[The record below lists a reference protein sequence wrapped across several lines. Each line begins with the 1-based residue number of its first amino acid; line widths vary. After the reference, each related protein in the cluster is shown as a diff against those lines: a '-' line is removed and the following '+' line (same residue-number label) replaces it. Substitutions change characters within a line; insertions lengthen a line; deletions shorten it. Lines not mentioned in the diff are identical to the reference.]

1 MSLPMPFRQHATIQ
15 LLNTGP
21 GSLPGV
27 GYQVQYRPFTGG
39 FPRVG
44 YLTTRYTATT
54 RAPAGRDIG
63 VLDATGSGK
72 LVGVT
77 ASYTGGLSRS
87 YLEGDERIYVDG
99 SRSPAFYG
107 TGTEDFFNG
116 GYYFNQ
122 GPYNQPMTRN
132 TPHLLARNAPPP
144 PPHPVFP
151 PHPLRF

>member
-1 MSLPMPFRQHATIQ
+1 MPFRQHATIQ

-39 FPRVG
+39 FARVG
-44 YLTTRYTATT
+44 YLTTRYTTTT

-77 ASYTGGLSRS
+77 ASYTGGLSPS
-87 YLEGDERIYVDG
+87 YLESAQPIYRDR
-99 SRSPAFYG
+99 SRSPAVYR
-107 TGTEDFFNG
+107 TRTPDFFNG
-116 GYYFNQ
+116 RSYFY
-122 GPYNQPMTRN
+122 P
-132 TPHLLARNAPPP
+132 
-144 PPHPVFP
+144 
-151 PHPLRF
+151 

>member
-39 FPRVG
+39 FASVG
-44 YLTTRYTATT
+44 YLTTRYTTTT

-99 SRSPAFYG
+99 SRSPAVYG
-107 TGTEDFFNG
+107 TRTQDFFNRG
-116 GYYFNQ
+116 HYLQQ
-122 GPYNQPMTRN
+122 GPHKQPKNRH
-132 TPHLLARNAPPP
+132 TPHLLARN
-144 PPHPVFP
+144 PPHHP
-151 PHPLRF
+151 PHPL